1 MVIAE
6 AKKLFIVIIGA
17 LLNAIGLNLF
27 LIPAD
32 VYASGF
38 TGVAQLLSS
47 ALDQYSPIY
56 FSTGTLLFILNIPVG
71 ILGCMLEGDI
81 ERFDILAGKRRA
93 HRFDCA

>member
-38 TGVAQLLSS
+38 TGWRSFYRVRLT
-47 ALDQYSPIY
+47 
-56 FSTGTLLFILNIPVG
+56 STARFTFQRGRYCLF
-71 ILGCMLEGDI
+71 
-81 ERFDILAGKRRA
+81 
-93 HRFDCA
+93 

>member
-38 TGVAQLLSS
+38 TGVAQTFYRARLT
-47 ALDQYSPIY
+47 
-56 FSTGTLLFILNIPVG
+56 STARFIFQRGRYCLF
-71 ILGCMLEGDI
+71 
-81 ERFDILAGKRRA
+81 
-93 HRFDCA
+93 

>member
-47 ALDQYSPIY
+47 ALD
-56 FSTGTLLFILNIPVG
+56 
-71 ILGCMLEGDI
+71 
-81 ERFDILAGKRRA
+81 
-93 HRFDCA
+93 